1 MTSRHEALRNRH
13 LNINYILRTFGWSLS
28 ALALAA
34 SGRASI
40 SPQFTADSSLP
51 AQVRSDQTFLLSENR
66 PTKINLGD
74 VTVEVKYTGMTDLN
88 CTFVV
93 NEEGEKVPQ
102 TLKVVVDN
110 MTTASDGRI
119 TLPCNSEFNNG
130 KIEGSVNSQATI
142 FQE

>member
-1 MTSRHEALRNRH
+1 MASRHEALRNRH
-13 LNINYILRTFGWSLS
+13 LNINNVLRTFGWSLS

-40 SPQFTADSSLP
+40 TPQFTADSSLP
-51 AQVRSDQTFLLSENR
+51 AQRQQSFLLSENR

-74 VTVEVKYTGMTDLN
+74 ETVEIKYTGMTDLN

-93 NEEGEKVPQ
+93 NEGGEEVPQ
-102 TLKVVVDN
+102 TLKVVADN
-110 MTTASDGRI
+110 MTTALDGRI
-119 TLPCNSEFNNG
+119 TLPCNPELKNG
-130 KIEGSVNSQATI
+130 KIEASVNSQATI